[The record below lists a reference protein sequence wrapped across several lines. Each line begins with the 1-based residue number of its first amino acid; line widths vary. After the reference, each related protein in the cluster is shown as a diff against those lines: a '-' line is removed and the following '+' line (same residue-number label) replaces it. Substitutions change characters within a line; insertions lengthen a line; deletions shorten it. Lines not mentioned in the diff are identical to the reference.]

1 MGDIFAFLLFD
12 VIESRVVWDKFNRPE
27 DETYKNSQRNNMI
40 PGGKME
46 VVCLAYL
53 LSLARAGEGGIIM
66 QRAKDENI
74 LHYVTR
80 IRYAIWLWSEQYF
93 VSFVHRTV

>member
-1 MGDIFAFLLFD
+1 MT
-12 VIESRVVWDKFNRPE
+12 E

-46 VVCLAYL
+46 VVCLTYL

-80 IRYAIWLWSEQYF
+80 IRYAI
-93 VSFVHRTV
+93 